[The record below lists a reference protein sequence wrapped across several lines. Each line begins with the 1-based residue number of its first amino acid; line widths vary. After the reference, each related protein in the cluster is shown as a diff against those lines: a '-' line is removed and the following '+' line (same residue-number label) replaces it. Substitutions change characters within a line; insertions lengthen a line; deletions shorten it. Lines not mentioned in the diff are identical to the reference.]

1 MEWIK
6 KCPVLLLLA
15 VSGVIF
21 SLVGIIG
28 RNSVYREYDFNIIER
43 PFLALMMEGMS
54 KDVAPWAVCG
64 IGMGAQDGENE
75 QILAIGDGQNVNGQV
90 RGRTEATGFETDAFK
105 SDGLGSGQL
114 IGWSDEAEESR
125 LRLDILEGE
134 NGQSNH
140 SEQGMGT
147 KKAEDTED
155 TQTVESYEFQTVTE
169 DYFDDAVFIG
179 DSRTVGL
186 YEYAGMEERADFF
199 AKISLTIYDVFTEKI
214 VKDEVAGRKIT
225 VEDALS
231 RKQYGKVYLMLGINE
246 LGTGTTESFMK
257 EYKAVVDRL
266 QELQPDAVIFVQGI
280 MRVTGEKNEKDLIF
294 NNTNINEKNAEIAKL
309 ADNERI
315 FYIDVNEAVCDED
328 GNLNEE
334 YTIDEIHLKAK
345 YYGIWKDFLL
355 QHGVVKAE

>member
-43 PFLALMMEGMS
+43 PFLALVMEGMG
-54 KDVAPWAVCG
+54 KDVAPWEVCG
-64 IGMGAQDGENE
+64 IGMGAEDGESA
-75 QILAIGDGQNVNGQV
+75 QVLAIGDGQKVNEQVVNGSD
-90 RGRTEATGFETDAFK
+90 ADGFETDRF
-105 SDGLGSGQL
+105 GSGQI
-114 IGWSDEAEESR
+114 IGWPEEAEESR
-125 LRLDILEGE
+125 LRLELLEGE
-134 NGQSNH
+134 KGQRDYIEPVTGV
-140 SEQGMGT
+140 EQGEDRDGMQR
-147 KKAEDTED
+147 AEA
-155 TQTVESYEFQTVTE
+155 YEFQTVTE

-199 AKISLTIYDVFTEKI
+199 AKISLTIYDVFTEKF
-214 VKDEVAGRKIT
+214 VKDEVTGRKIT
-225 VEDALS
+225 VEEALS
-231 RKQYGKVYLMLGINE
+231 KKQYGKVYLMLGINE
-246 LGTGTTESFMK
+246 MGTGTTESFMK

-315 FYIDVNEAVCDED
+315 FYIDVNEVVCDED

-355 QHGVVKAE
+355 RHGVVK